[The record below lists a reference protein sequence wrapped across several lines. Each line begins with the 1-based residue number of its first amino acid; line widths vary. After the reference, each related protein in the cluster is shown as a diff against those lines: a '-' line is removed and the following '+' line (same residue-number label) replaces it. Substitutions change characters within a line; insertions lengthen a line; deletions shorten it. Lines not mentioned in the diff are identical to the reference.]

1 MNCMKCGREIAEG
14 QVFCAGCLE
23 VAEKYPVKPGI
34 AIQLPSKK
42 ETLPSKKT
50 YTKRRQPPTAEE
62 QLLKLKKKVKV
73 LMIVWFI
80 TFCLLAAS
88 VYPAVMYF
96 TGHHF
101 LLPGQNYTTI
111 TDTVSDNP

>member
-14 QVFCAGCLE
+14 HVFCSGCLE

-34 AIQLPSKK
+34 AIQLPGRKTAPSAKK
-42 ETLPSKKT
+42 S

-62 QLLKLKKKVKV
+62 QLLKLKKRMKT
-73 LMIVWFI
+73 LIILWLI
-80 TFCLLAAS
+80 TLCLLAAT
-88 VYPAVMYF
+88 VYPTVKYF
-96 TGHHF
+96 TGQSF

-111 TDTVSDNP
+111 TDTVSADP